1 MPSTPLSRKRPLK
14 GLPTYGRINTFDR
27 GSGHLVAGRLLH
39 GDVWR
44 LCGFSFGASVSSRI
58 RMQRAARLRYLLDT
72 NVCIRYL
79 SGQSQAIKTR
89 LERSDP
95 LSVSLCSVVKAELL
109 FGAAK
114 SRASQQTRSRLAR
127 FLQPFESLPFDDR
140 AANQYARIRAQLE
153 S

>member
-1 MPSTPLSRKRPLK
+1 M
-14 GLPTYGRINTFDR
+14 
-27 GSGHLVAGRLLH
+27 
-39 GDVWR
+39 
-44 LCGFSFGASVSSRI
+44 
-58 RMQRAARLRYLLDT
+58 RYLLDT

-79 SGQSQAIKTR
+79 NGQSQAIKTR

-114 SRASQQTRSRLAR
+114 SRASQQTRSRLDR

-153 S
+153 RHGTPIGPNDLMIAAIALAHDAIFVTANSREFARVEGLQWEDWEAPSV